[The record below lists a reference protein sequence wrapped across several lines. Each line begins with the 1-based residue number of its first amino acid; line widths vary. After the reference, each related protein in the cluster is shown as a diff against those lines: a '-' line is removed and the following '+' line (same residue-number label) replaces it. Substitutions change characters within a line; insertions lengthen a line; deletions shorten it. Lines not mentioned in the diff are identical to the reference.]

1 MESGSCIP
9 GDLLRKWGITVVP
22 HRLILDGQ
30 VFRDG
35 VDIQPVDFYRALRT
49 AESAPTTSGPAP
61 ADFLEAFLAV
71 AKQGSDALC
80 VTPAAGFSV
89 AYDSAVAASRMA
101 GDALED
107 TRVEVIDS
115 GTAAGGAG
123 LVALATA
130 AWASQG
136 LGISEVSRRVRCL
149 IPRINLVAFLDTLE
163 YLQRGGR
170 VGRIPAWAGGL
181 LNIKP
186 VAELRMGATTL
197 VARPRGR
204 ARATDRLLDFLRER
218 AGSDSVRVNVME
230 ADAAEEAEAL
240 LPRITA
246 EFNCKQAFISQFT
259 PVMGAHTGPGV
270 LGIAFYT
277 DLAEWE
283 S

>member
-1 MESGSCIP
+1 M
-9 GDLLRKWGITVVP
+9 
-22 HRLILDGQ
+22 
-30 VFRDG
+30 
-35 VDIQPVDFYRALRT
+35 
-49 AESAPTTSGPAP
+49 
-61 ADFLEAFLAV
+61 AV
-71 AKQGSDALC
+71 AKQGRDALC

-89 AYDSAVAASRMA
+89 AYDSAVAACRMA
-101 GDALED
+101 GDAFEN
-107 TRVEVIDS
+107 TRVDVIDS

-123 LVALATA
+123 LVALAAA

-136 LGISEVSRRVRCL
+136 LCISEVSRRVRSL
-149 IPRINLVAFLDTLE
+149 VPRINLVAFLDTLE

-170 VGRIPAWAGGL
+170 VGRIPAWAGGV

-186 VAELRMGATTL
+186 VVELRMGETTL

-204 ARATDRLLDFLRER
+204 VRATDRLLDFLRER
-218 AGSDSVRVNVME
+218 AGRESVRVNVME
-230 ADAAEEAEAL
+230 ADAAQEAEVL

-270 LGIAFYT
+270 LGISFYT
-277 DLAEWE
+277 DGAEWE